1 MAKKRINQADV
12 KKPEKE
18 KQAEGLK
25 LLADGRYQTP
35 DNRIFDTLLKAS
47 NHLLTQKQ

>member
-1 MAKKRINQADV
+1 MARRRIDKADV

-35 DNRIFDTLLKAS
+35 DGRVFDTLLKAS
-47 NHLLTQKQ
+47 KYLLTQNQ